1 MSWFP
6 IYSKR
11 SGKENSE
18 SYIRHVWWCISLQVL
33 LHMRDTFC
41 CLKERVLVSELRS
54 IVAGQVINEWEG
66 DEGVVLILF
75 LGVLFVISMFG
86 IINLQDSPFDNV

>member
-1 MSWFP
+1 M
-6 IYSKR
+6 
-11 SGKENSE
+11 
-18 SYIRHVWWCISLQVL
+18 
-33 LHMRDTFC
+33 
-41 CLKERVLVSELRS
+41 SELRS

-86 IINLQDSPFDNV
+86 IINIHDSPFDNPMWVAILYKNVYELVCPPGHASSIGSIE